1 MPKNHRNR
9 RNPALMSTRELE
21 DAIEETMALCPDECE
36 YADEL
41 HEAYDELDRHDP
53 HDPHD

>member
-1 MPKNHRNR
+1 MPKSHRNR

-53 HDPHD
+53 HD